1 VARSNPPA
9 VRIDF
14 AAGVDV
20 EAVVGMLAAGSVK
33 GWHSVFEQL
42 ERVQQCL

>member
-1 VARSNPPA
+1 MARSSPPA